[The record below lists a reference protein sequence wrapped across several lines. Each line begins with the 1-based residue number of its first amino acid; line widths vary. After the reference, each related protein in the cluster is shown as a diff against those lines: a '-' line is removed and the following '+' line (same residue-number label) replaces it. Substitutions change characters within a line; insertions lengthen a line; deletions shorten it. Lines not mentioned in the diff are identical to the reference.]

1 MAALSPAHFLLWAR
15 LTTASPTPSVTPSEG
30 TIRQTSVG
38 VSSSTCPR
46 HKFYQCAPP
55 PAHLF
60 LDHKWANVSMCVCL
74 CACVIPLCLTSRS
87 AGWLSVS
94 ITSSVFATLSHT
106 AAPSVWLHCFS
117 LHPTLPPP
125 PPPRCLDEGHELRE
139 SRDQHNEYRW

>member
-55 PAHLF
+55 PPIFSWIISEQMSACVCVCVRVSSLCVSRLAQLAGSLSLSLPLF
-60 LDHKWANVSMCVCL
+60 L
-74 CACVIPLCLTSRS
+74 P
-87 AGWLSVS
+87 
-94 ITSSVFATLSHT
+94 
-106 AAPSVWLHCFS
+106 PSVTLQ
-117 LHPTLPPP
+117 LHPSDSTASPSIPPCLLLLLPGVWM
-125 PPPRCLDEGHELRE
+125 RGT
-139 SRDQHNEYRW
+139 S